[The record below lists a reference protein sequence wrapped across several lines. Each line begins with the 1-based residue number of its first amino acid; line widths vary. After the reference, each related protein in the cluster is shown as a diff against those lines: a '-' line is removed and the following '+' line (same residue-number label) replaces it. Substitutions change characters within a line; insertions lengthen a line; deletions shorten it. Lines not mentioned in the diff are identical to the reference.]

1 MQDLSRAVEGHES
14 ESIDKS
20 SMLLKRRTRNKY
32 TYIYTY
38 FGHPLLGFTLR
49 PNKLTF
55 HQKKHFIGWPH

>member
-20 SMLLKRRTRNKY
+20 SMRLKRRTRNKY

-38 FGHPLLGFTLR
+38 FGHPVLGFTLR
-49 PNKLTF
+49 PNKLTIN
-55 HQKKHFIGWPH
+55 KKKTFYRWPH